1 MSILIADSLNMPGI
15 LSLFDGTGS
24 ISKIFMENGWDVES
38 LDITN
43 KFGATIVCDILEW
56 DYTKMEYFDVI
67 FAGVP
72 CENYSIAN
80 TRGKRDLI
88 LADSFVEK
96 TWEIIKIF

>member
-1 MSILIADSLNMPGI
+1 MSILIAGCLNMPRI

-24 ISKIFMENGWDVES
+24 ISKIFQEYGWAVES

-43 KFGATIVCDILEW
+43 KFRATIVCDILEW
-56 DYTKMEYFDVI
+56 DFSNMDYFDVI

-80 TRGKRDLI
+80 TRGKRNLI

-96 TWEIIKIF
+96 TWEIIKYF